1 MNRKARLV
9 PLREKRGLVGLSELQ
24 TRQGTHYN
32 RLAIVSLALAA
43 LAVIG
48 TAVASV
54 AVLAVFAVGAGHVSL
69 SQIKERSER
78 GRGLALTALVIGYGI
93 AALALV
99 STIYF
104 AAAFSVQ

>member
-1 MNRKARLV
+1 M
-9 PLREKRGLVGLSELQ
+9 
-24 TRQGTHYN
+24 RQGTRYN
-32 RLAIVSLALAA
+32 HLAIASLTLAA

-69 SQIKERSER
+69 NQIETRGER

-104 AAAFSVQ
+104 AAAFSFQQQ

>member
-1 MNRKARLV
+1 M
-9 PLREKRGLVGLSELQ
+9 GLSAQQ
-24 TRQGTHYN
+24 TRQGTNYN

-54 AVLAVFAVGAGHVSL
+54 AVLAVFAVGAGHASL
-69 SQIKERSER
+69 SQIKARGER
-78 GRGLALTALVIGYGI
+78 GRGLALTALVIGYGV

-104 AAAFSVQ
+104 AAVFAVHQ

>member
-1 MNRKARLV
+1 MRH
-9 PLREKRGLVGLSELQ
+9 G
-24 TRQGTHYN
+24 TRYN
-32 RLAIVSLALAA
+32 RLAFASLALAV

-48 TAVASV
+48 TAVAGV

-69 SQIKERSER
+69 HQIEVRGER
-78 GRGLALTALVIGYGI
+78 GRGLALTALVIGYGV

-104 AAAFSVQ
+104 ATAFSFQQQ

>member
-1 MNRKARLV
+1 
-9 PLREKRGLVGLSELQ
+9 VGLSEQQ

-32 RLAIVSLALAA
+32 RLAIASLALAT
-43 LAVIG
+43 LTVIG
-48 TAVASV
+48 TAIASV
-54 AVLAVFAVGAGHVSL
+54 AVLAVFAVGTGHASL
-69 SQIKERSER
+69 SQIKERGER

-104 AAAFSVQ
+104 AAVFSIQQ